1 MRAMRVPE
9 PRCIA
14 SGQGASSRK
23 FQGATLMHDIV
34 IRGGKIVDG
43 TGKAAFSGDIAIEGD
58 RIVAVGA
65 KQGPGRREID
75 ADGLLVT
82 PGWVDVHTHYDGQAM
97 WDPLISPS
105 SWHGVTTVVFGNCG
119 VGFAPV
125 EKGHRR
131 ALMAW
136 REGAG
141 EFPTPVL
148 PAGLPGEWEPFR
160 QFMDALERRPRTIDI
175 AAQAAHLPT
184 RVYVM
189 GDRAIRREPAT
200 PDDIAKMRDLT

>member
-34 IRGGKIVDG
+34 IRGGKIIDG
-43 TGKAAFSGDIAIEGD
+43 TGQAAFSGDVAIEGD
-58 RIVAVGA
+58 RIVAVGG
-65 KQGPGRREID
+65 KLGPGRREID

-82 PGWVDVHTHYDGQAM
+82 PGWVDVHTHYDGQAT

-105 SWHGVTTVVFGNCG
+105 SWHGVTTVMCGNWG
-119 VGFAPV
+119 VRFARV
-125 EKGHRR
+125 QKEHRGG
-131 ALMAW
+131 LMEL
-136 REGAG
+136 REGG
-141 EFPTPVL
+141 EEIPNPVL
-148 PAGLPGEWEPFR
+148 RAGLTWEGETFP
-160 QFMDALERRPRTIDI
+160 QFMDALERRPRAIDI

-189 GDRAIRREPAT
+189 GDRAI
-200 PDDIAKMRDLT
+200 